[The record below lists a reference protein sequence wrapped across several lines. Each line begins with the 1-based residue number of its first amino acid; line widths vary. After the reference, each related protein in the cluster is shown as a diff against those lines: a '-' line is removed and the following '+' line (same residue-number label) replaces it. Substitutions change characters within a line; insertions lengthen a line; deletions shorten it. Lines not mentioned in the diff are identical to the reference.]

1 MTEKTNQAQGKEPA
15 MAEQAKPAAKPEAEA
30 VVSTD
35 NSKNGYLAAQRA
47 ARRNEVKQ

>member
-1 MTEKTNQAQGKEPA
+1 MTEKANQTPGKTSAVP
-15 MAEQAKPAAKPEAEA
+15 EQAKPTAQPEAEA
-30 VVSTD
+30 VVTTD

>member
-1 MTEKTNQAQGKEPA
+1 MTEKATQASGKEPA
-15 MAEQAKPAAKPEAEA
+15 LTEQVKPAAKPEAE
-30 VVSTD
+30 VVVTTD

>member
-1 MTEKTNQAQGKEPA
+1 MTDKTTQAPGKASAVP
-15 MAEQAKPAAKPEAEA
+15 EQAKPTAQPDAEV

>member
-1 MTEKTNQAQGKEPA
+1 MT
-15 MAEQAKPAAKPEAEA
+15 KPASDKGQARDEAQPAQAATAQPESEA
-30 VVSTD
+30 IVSTD